1 MIQSMMDVINGVQH
15 IETYIRNLITSI
27 GNIFSGVNLPDLFQS
42 YMPQDITLALAGLL
56 TLLIFLAL
64 IGLIKK
70 IVFFLGG

>member
-15 IETYIRNLITSI
+15 IEAYIRNLITSI

-42 YMPQDITLALAGLL
+42 YMPRDITLALAGLL